1 MYGYKI
7 LSCKRQN
14 RPSHNYRKRQNEVQA
29 NLRTTV
35 SEGEIESTVE
45 VEIPPLE
52 NCLTLPNEPMMG
64 WTTSTGLISSNLGN
78 TCHFRLLIPW
88 SWSEMAWDCKVD
100 DCVQVGVI
108 NYLLH
113 ANLLYPSGFIGRL
126 CCRAVLVIP
135 FICCTEASRCTAL
148 RV

>member
-100 DCVQVGVI
+100 DCVQVGGYQLSSACKPSVSFRLHWPPLLQSGFGI
-108 NYLLH
+108 PLHLLH
-113 ANLLYPSGFIGRL
+113 RSFEMHGA
-126 CCRAVLVIP
+126 
-135 FICCTEASRCTAL
+135 
-148 RV
+148 

>member
-88 SWSEMAWDCKVD
+88 SWLEMAWDCKVN
-100 DCVQVGVI
+100 DCVGGYQ
-108 NYLLH
+108 LSS
-113 ANLLYPSGFIGRL
+113 ARKPSVSFFIGRL
-126 CCRAVLVIP
+126 CCRAVLVFP